1 MRTSLWLVAFAMVF
15 TLGEVPSHTAGRIIV
30 ILVVA
35 LFAWCFGFA
44 VWGDVRELR
53 DGRS

>member
-15 TLGEVPSHTAGRIIV
+15 TLGNPPYGPAAGV
-30 ILVVA
+30 LLVA

-44 VWGDVRELR
+44 VWGDLRELR
-53 DGRS
+53 RTP